1 MSDELF
7 PSGPWTG
14 FYQYGPRDKH
24 AMDLSLA
31 FNNGRMTGDGG
42 DDVGRF
48 TIKGRYDSSSR
59 ECFWMKTYPGSHVVF
74 YWGYREGKGIW
85 GRWEIAMDCHGGFHI
100 WPRKQ
105 SEEAERSKVTEQQE
119 VSEVIAAPTLAPR
132 EPKIPIP
139 SASVLA
145 AFGEPGGRAQAAR
158 FRGLTFRL
166 RSGSPGRCRGVRSR
180 PIPARC

>member
-1 MSDELF
+1 MSTELF

-59 ECFWMKTYPGSHVVF
+59 ECFWMKTYSGSHMVF

-100 WPRKQ
+100 WPRTQ
-105 SEEAERSKVTEQQE
+105 SDDAEQSKADKEQE
-119 VSEVIAAPTLAPR
+119 LFEVIADPTLKPR
-132 EPKIPIP
+132 ESKLPLPCA
-139 SASVLA
+139 SAPACS
-145 AFGEPGGRAQAAR
+145 GHWEGRMR
-158 FRGLTFRL
+158 
-166 RSGSPGRCRGVRSR
+166 
-180 PIPARC
+180 PARSP

>member
-1 MSDELF
+1 VSDELF

-48 TIKGRYDSSSR
+48 TINGRFDSSSR

-100 WPRKQ
+100 WPRTRSERAEQ
-105 SEEAERSKVTEQQE
+105 SKADMEQEFFE
-119 VSEVIAAPTLAPR
+119 VVADPTRKPR
-132 EPKIPIP
+132 ESKLSTPCA
-139 SASVLA
+139 SALA
-145 AFGEPGGRAQAAR
+145 CSGHREGRMR
-158 FRGLTFRL
+158 
-166 RSGSPGRCRGVRSR
+166 
-180 PIPARC
+180 PARSP

>member
-24 AMDLSLA
+24 VMDLSLA
-31 FNNGRMTGDGG
+31 FTNGRMTGDGG

-59 ECFWMKTYPGSHVVF
+59 ECFWMKTYPGSHMVF

-100 WPRKQ
+100 WPRTQ
-105 SEEAERSKVTEQQE
+105 SESAEQSKADKEQE
-119 VSEVIAAPTLAPR
+119 LFEVIADPTLRPR
-132 EPKIPIP
+132 ESELPTPCA
-139 SASVLA
+139 SALA
-145 AFGEPGGRAQAAR
+145 CSGHWEG
-158 FRGLTFRL
+158 RL
-166 RSGSPGRCRGVRSR
+166 R
-180 PIPARC
+180 PARSP

>member
-100 WPRKQ
+100 WPRTPSEDAEQ
-105 SEEAERSKVTEQQE
+105 SKADKEQE
-119 VSEVIAAPTLAPR
+119 LFEVIADPALKPR
-132 EPKIPIP
+132 ESKLPVPC
-139 SASVLA
+139 AFALA
-145 AFGEPGGRAQAAR
+145 C
-158 FRGLTFRL
+158 
-166 RSGSPGRCRGVRSR
+166 SGP
-180 PIPARC
+180 

>member
-1 MSDELF
+1 VSDELF

-31 FNNGRMTGDGG
+31 FNHGRMAGDGG

-85 GRWEIAMDCHGGFHI
+85 GRWESPWTVTGVFTSGRGRRAKA
-100 WPRKQ
+100 RNKAKQ
-105 SEEAERSKVTEQQE
+105 TRRNGSSRSL
-119 VSEVIAAPTLAPR
+119 PT
-132 EPKIPIP
+132 
-139 SASVLA
+139 
-145 AFGEPGGRAQAAR
+145 
-158 FRGLTFRL
+158 RL
-166 RSGSPGRCRGVRSR
+166 
-180 PIPARC
+180 